1 MQVSAVSN
9 VIILKNSYVTAERIC
24 ILAFVELKQFIQD
37 IIQQGK
43 VTVDGNVTPFSDE
56 DKQAATQRL
65 REYYELQKQELTAT
79 VPAFDAPAAIWAA
92 GFLYRAVQLVMLR
105 DLGDDVVN
113 KLLTPYDGA
122 VTPEGVLSVDL
133 SFRYLPNLVGLAK
146 GLAPEDVLV
155 KRLHEAAVQWPFS
168 SVGMKVEGDLNI
180 DVILNNACVCR
191 SYIDRIITARDIKRC
206 NNPQVKEYIKEA
218 LGDYGHVLWPGWKPD

>member
-1 MQVSAVSN
+1 VQL
-9 VIILKNSYVTAERIC
+9 I
-24 ILAFVELKQFIQD
+24 QFIQD

-65 REYYELQKQELTAT
+65 REYYELQKQELSAT

-122 VTPEGVLSVDL
+122 VTPEAVLSVDL

>member
-1 MQVSAVSN
+1 MQL
-9 VIILKNSYVTAERIC
+9 I
-24 ILAFVELKQFIQD
+24 QFIQD

-43 VTVDGNVTPFSDE
+43 VTVDGQVTPFSDE

-122 VTPEGVLSVDL
+122 VTPEAVLSVDL

-168 SVGMKVEGDLNI
+168 SVGMKVEGDFNL
-180 DVILNNACVCR
+180 DVILNNACVRR
-191 SYIDRIITARDIKRC
+191 SYIDRIITARDIKRS